1 MPLKRARRIVREIH
15 STAHR
20 RVILSAGRSPKSK
33 FCASKIAVGGI
44 WAVFRSG

>member
-1 MPLKRARRIVREIH
+1 MTKKSIWRYVREIH

-20 RVILSAGRSPKSK
+20 PVILSEGRSPKSK

-44 WAVFRSG
+44 KAVFRSG